1 MGWRF
6 RFRVSSRV
14 ISIVWALVFL
24 KGLAYTQQTAVD
36 LDGHAV
42 NPLAADSGK
51 VVVLV
56 FVRRD
61 CPVSS
66 RYAPVIQ
73 QISKQFA
80 GRVGFWLIDPD
91 KSDSP
96 QSIRK
101 YLQEYEYH
109 LPVLRDPNHALVKLA
124 RVQITPE
131 VAVFNRDRQLVYDGR
146 IDDWYVDLSRARPAP
161 TTHELD
167 DAIRAAL
174 AGKPVA
180 KSEVRGVGCYI
191 SDLE

>member
-1 MGWRF
+1 MFQFGLRF
-6 RFRVSSRV
+6 RLAVAS
-14 ISIVWALVFL
+14 ALVACSGCAL
-24 KGLAYTQQTAVD
+24 GQNALD
-36 LDGHAV
+36 LDGQIV
-42 NPLAADSGK
+42 NPLAADSKK

-73 QISKQFA
+73 KISKRYA
-80 GRVGFWLIDPD
+80 DSASFWLVFPD

-96 QSIRK
+96 QMIRK
-101 YLQEYEYH
+101 YLRGYGYA
-109 LPVLRDPNHALVKLA
+109 LPALRDPEHALA
-124 RVQITPE
+124 TFGHVQITPE
-131 VAVFNRDRQLVYDGR
+131 VAVFDHGRQLVYDGR

-174 AGKPVA
+174 ARTPVA
-180 KSEVRGVGCYI
+180 KSEIRGVGCYI